1 MNLYFKSKN
10 TINFL
15 FKTKSNRFILKKI
28 LILGNRKDMI
38 LRRSFYYC
46 NESNNDDKAYSFN
59 ICNLLNKRK
68 TDFSLDKFKKKI
80 KFNEP
85 NAFRVNKLPNLF
97 FIIFCYS
104 LFIQHASCNNSIGK
118 IDGFERNYSLCI
130 EHNHAKLVIWKPKGQ
145 FTFMIFLP

>member
-1 MNLYFKSKN
+1 MFE
-10 TINFL
+10 
-15 FKTKSNRFILKKI
+15 TKINRFILKKI
-28 LILGNRKDMI
+28 LILGNPKDMI
-38 LRRSFYYC
+38 LHRSLYYC
-46 NESNNDDKAYSFN
+46 NESNNDDKTYSFN
-59 ICNLLNKRK
+59 ISYLLNKIK
-68 TDFSLDKFKKKI
+68 TDFSSNKFKKKI

-130 EHNHAKLVIWKPKGQ
+130 EHNHAKIVIWKPKGQ
-145 FTFMIFLP
+145 FTLMIVLP